1 MSFKAVLKSIAFL
14 IILFVML
21 YVGMNNTHA
30 IDFRFPVAGTT
41 EKDPIHASAALIFFG
56 MFAVG
61 VLAGTLLH
69 SGGGGG
75 RRSGGGSKE
84 K

>member
-21 YVGMNNTHA
+21 YVGLNNRES
-30 IDFRFPVAGTT
+30 INFSFPVAQI
-41 EKDPIHASAALIFFG
+41 KINAPAAMIFFG
-56 MFAVG
+56 MFAGG

-69 SGGGGG
+69 SSGGGGG
-75 RRSGGGSKE
+75 RKSGGKD

>member
-1 MSFKAVLKSIAFL
+1 MSFKAILKSIAFL
-14 IILFVML
+14 VILFVML
-21 YVGMNNTHA
+21 YVGLNNREKISFSFPIAQVKLYAPAA
-30 IDFRFPVAGTT
+30 I
-41 EKDPIHASAALIFFG
+41 IFFG

-69 SGGGGG
+69 SGGGG
-75 RRSGGGSKE
+75 RKSGGKD

>member
-1 MSFKAVLKSIAFL
+1 MSFKAIIKSVAFL
-14 IILFVML
+14 LILFVML
-21 YVGMNNTHA
+21 YIGLNNRDK
-30 IDFRFPVAGTT
+30 IGFSFPVAQVKFTA
-41 EKDPIHASAALIFFG
+41 PAAMIFFG

-75 RRSGGGSKE
+75 GGGRKSSGKDR
-84 K
+84 

>member
-1 MSFKAVLKSIAFL
+1 MSFKAILKSIAFL

-21 YVGMNNTHA
+21 YIGLNNRDT
-30 IDFRFPVAGTT
+30 IGFSFPVA
-41 EKDPIHASAALIFFG
+41 KVKLAAPAAIIFFG

-69 SGGGGG
+69 SGSGGGGG
-75 RRSGGGSKE
+75 RKSSSKD

>member
-14 IILFVML
+14 AILFVML
-21 YVGMNNTHA
+21 YVGMNNTDTINFSFPIA
-30 IDFRFPVAGTT
+30 IKERIKAP
-41 EKDPIHASAALIFFG
+41 AAIIFFG

-69 SGGGGG
+69 SGGGGK
-75 RRSGGGSKE
+75 RGGSKD

>member
-14 IILFVML
+14 LILFVML
-21 YVGMNNTHA
+21 YVGLNNRET
-30 IDFRFPVAGTT
+30 INFSFPVAQI
-41 EKDPIHASAALIFFG
+41 KVSAPAAMIFFG
-56 MFAVG
+56 MFSVG

-69 SGGGGG
+69 SGGGSRKSTG
-75 RRSGGGSKE
+75 KD